1 MVASTRSNRLQQTNR
16 PKGTK
21 GTKEKISNY
30 RSNDPPPSSNPLSKP
45 SSRPSES
52 KLMPAVTTTLAH
64 TPAYSACS
72 KVDHV
77 EAPEEPLNA
86 GAILPDEVHKA
97 VHQAVHEAV
106 ETETSKRST
115 FYSSSPNRQNAAGPP
130 KPLDFR
136 PLNLL
141 AGDIEQNPGP
151 SSAPKSQTSKH
162 LKELPDASVKK
173 SKKVKV
179 LSCTDV
185 HQVRRKQLISILTK
199 IGPKT
204 LLNAAKNTQDES
216 TESIVDKFLTSTEY
230 QRLESVSPQVILCF
244 DGVGEYVCTF
254 SELDRAKHDIVV
266 HAKVK
271 ENYKLKDICPDF
283 IDLKKMLYQINYEE
297 HGVLDL
303 PWCCLTKSQ
312 MLSLAKDKCQGT
324 SFQKAINYPN
334 SSFSSC
340 LSAMIKQSRN
350 FKKQF
355 NAVRAGLFDNHMLFG
370 FGIEDPLN
378 ISWSMMEDVNTP
390 ADTASIRALF
400 RAPLSNQ
407 DANAPMDRSQDLPAL
422 ENRHIIDHPR
432 SVSTNGESLS
442 ITTKPL
448 VSELPDVSEDSE
460 SGSRIVYPE
469 LLDISDISLNEDIA
483 NNNMSAISILPTNVT
498 RNAIDITLQSEIEM
512 SSHCRAPNTYKN
524 NDKVGTSSEEAL
536 LKCCICNLQTTYYD
550 YVQEFSGQPMA
561 ETHYKIAKELN
572 NYKWFCNG
580 CNNIDLTMINRIA
593 VPKFLPENLPIN
605 ITEQT
610 RAKKDSTNRSPDEL
624 LQEYTWSLKDINTTL
639 EDQTRNLSAQQEIIS
654 RIEENLTTS
663 TGWEEIA
670 KHGQDIIELKID
682 KLTATV
688 QAMQGALL
696 DQDNPARSV
705 EPNGNTYNKIAT
717 DKRLPPA
724 EQRIQ
729 QPAATVEKSVNPLH
743 TVIIL
748 NVQDFSLIKNSTL
761 IKKNFRA
768 IFGDINIKHCFTSK
782 GGTVFIE
789 LESEDDVEHIKCE
802 WQKVYFTINNN
813 RHDSTGKGTSCVKL
827 ADLKR
832 CVLAKDVPTDISD
845 TDLQLAIN
853 KNYPSATVKRFVRR
867 TGDRMT
873 TVKIDFAQTEE
884 YERCLK
890 EGNVKVGERVHN
902 VVQFEPKQRVIQCYR
917 CFKFGHVAKLCS
929 RQEQRCNLCSKNHN
943 EQNCMFWQDKNCD
956 RFKCSNCGGKHES
969 LDRKCPSYKKVVD
982 KIRAQSNNLHNG

>member
-1 MVASTRSNRLQQTNR
+1 ML
-16 PKGTK
+16 
-21 GTKEKISNY
+21 
-30 RSNDPPPSSNPLSKP
+30 
-45 SSRPSES
+45 
-52 KLMPAVTTTLAH
+52 AVTTT
-64 TPAYSACS
+64 PAYTVCS
-72 KVDHV
+72 K
-77 EAPEEPLNA
+77 APEVPLND
-86 GAILPDEVHKA
+86 GVIQPGE
-97 VHQAVHEAV
+97 VHEAV
-106 ETETSKRST
+106 ETEMSKRSKC
-115 FYSSSPNRQNAAGPP
+115 FSSSPNRQNAAGPS
-130 KPLDFR
+130 KPFDFR
-136 PLNLL
+136 PLNFL
-141 AGDIEQNPGP
+141 GDDIEQNLCP
-151 SSAPKSQTSKH
+151 SSVPKPQTSKH
-162 LKELPDASVKK
+162 LKEVPELTLVKK

-179 LSCTDV
+179 MSCTDV
-185 HQVRRKQLISILTK
+185 HRVRHKQLLSILTK

-204 LLNAAKNTQDES
+204 LLTAAKNTTMES
-216 TESIVDKFLTSTEY
+216 TESIIGKFLTSAEY
-230 QRLESVSPQVILCF
+230 QRLESMSPQVILCF

-254 SELDRAKHDIVV
+254 SELDSAKHDITVQPT
-266 HAKVK
+266 VK

-334 SSFSSC
+334 NSFSSC
-340 LSAMIKQSRN
+340 LSAMIKQSKT

-355 NAVRAGLFDNHMLFG
+355 NAGRSGLFDNHMLFG

-390 ADTASIRALF
+390 ANTASIRALF
-400 RAPLSNQ
+400 RAPLSHHDVV
-407 DANAPMDRSQDLPAL
+407 DANAPRNRSQDLLTP
-422 ENRHIIDHPR
+422 ENSHIIDQPR
-432 SVSTNGESLS
+432 SVSTNGESLN
-442 ITTKPL
+442 ITVKPL
-448 VSELPDVSEDSE
+448 VSELPDKSED

-469 LLDISDISLNEDIA
+469 LLNISDISLNEGIGNNDI
-483 NNNMSAISILPTNVT
+483 SAISILPTNVT
-498 RNAIDITLQSEIEM
+498 RNAIDVTLQSEM
-512 SSHCRAPNTYKN
+512 SIHYHAPYTSIGYTID
-524 NDKVGTSSEEAL
+524 DKIGTGLEEAL
-536 LKCCICNLQTTYYD
+536 LKCCICNLQTTYYN
-550 YVQEFSGQPMA
+550 YVQEFSGKPMA
-561 ETHYKIAKELN
+561 EAHYKIAKEQS
-572 NYKWFCNG
+572 NYKWFCNE
-580 CNNIDLTMINRIA
+580 CNKIDLAMMKQTA
-593 VPKFLPENLPIN
+593 VPKHHPENILVN

-610 RAKKDSTNRSPDEL
+610 RAKKDPTNSNSDRL
-624 LQEYTWSLKDINTTL
+624 RQEYTWSLKDINTTL
-639 EDQTRNLSAQQEIIS
+639 EEQTRNLSVQQETISIIK
-654 RIEENLTTS
+654 ETLTNP

-688 QAMQGALL
+688 QAMQASLL
-696 DQDNPARSV
+696 DKDNHAHAV
-705 EPNGNTYNKIAT
+705 EPSSNTYNKVAT
-717 DKRLPPA
+717 DKRRPPA

-729 QPAATVEKSVNPLH
+729 QPTSTVDKSVNPLH

-748 NVQDFSLIKNSTL
+748 NIQEFSLIKNSTM

-802 WQKVYFTINNN
+802 WQKEYFTINNN
-813 RHDSTGKGTSCVKL
+813 RQDSTGKGTSCVKL

-845 TDLQLAIN
+845 TDLQLSIS

-867 TGDRMT
+867 NGDRMT
-873 TVKIDFAQTEE
+873 TVKVDFAQTDG
-884 YERCLK
+884 YERCLQ
-890 EGNVKVGERVHN
+890 EGNLKVGERVHN

-929 RQEQRCNLCSKNHN
+929 RQEQRCNLCSKNHS

-956 RFKCSNCGGKHES
+956 RCKCSNCGGKHES

-982 KIRAQSNNLHNG
+982 KIRAQSNNIYNG